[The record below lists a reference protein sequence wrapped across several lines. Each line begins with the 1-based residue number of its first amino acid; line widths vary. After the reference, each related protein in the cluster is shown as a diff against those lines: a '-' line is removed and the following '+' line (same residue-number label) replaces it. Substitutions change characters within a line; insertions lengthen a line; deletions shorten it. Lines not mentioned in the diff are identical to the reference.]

1 MDPSASPPAT
11 RSPSSRMRARG
22 RATSSCSPRS
32 SGPASSTGSACGSR
46 PSRSSGGSRHSC
58 EPGDARGAGV
68 SGILSALLIALAACA
83 TTTPSV
89 SPTDRWR
96 ADLDAYRTRR
106 GALAAEVRQVT
117 DDFQALRAES
127 SFPGLEDKIATL
139 AARVRQG
146 EEADDEQA
154 LTRGLWSLSLGELGL
169 FQRYLALSSRVVE
182 LEAVDAELEAARLD
196 LWLRRLTLG
205 LTEAPG
211 ADPIERPAPA
221 PFACARYPV
230 GRIEFLSCR
239 GP

>member
-1 MDPSASPPAT
+1 MGPSASPPAT

-22 RATSSCSPRS
+22 RATSSRSPRS

-46 PSRSSGGSRHSC
+46 PSRSSGGSRRSC

-83 TTTPSV
+83 TTTMSV

-117 DDFQALRAES
+117 DDFQALGAES

-139 AARVRQG
+139 AARVRRG
-146 EEADDEQA
+146 EEPDDEQT
-154 LTRGLWSLSLGELGL
+154 LMRSLWSLSLGELVL
-169 FQRYLALSSRVVE
+169 FQRL
-182 LEAVDAELEAARLD
+182 
-196 LWLRRLTLG
+196 
-205 LTEAPG
+205 PG
-211 ADPIERPAPA
+211 AVEPPRRAGGGSRRARGRQARSLAPPAHARPHRRARRGTA
-221 PFACARYPV
+221 RASCAAAVHLRV
-230 GRIEFLSCR
+230 L
-239 GP
+239 

>member
-1 MDPSASPPAT
+1 MGPSASPPAT

-22 RATSSCSPRS
+22 RATSSRSPRS

-46 PSRSSGGSRHSC
+46 PNRSSGGSRHSC

-106 GALAAEVRQVT
+106 DALA
-117 DDFQALRAES
+117 AES

-139 AARVRQG
+139 AARVRRG
-146 EEADDEQA
+146 EEPDDEQT
-154 LTRGLWSLSLGELGL
+154 LTRSLWSLSLGELVL
-169 FQRYLALSSRVVE
+169 FQRYLALSSRLVE
-182 LEAVDAELEAARLD
+182 LEAAHAELEAARLD
-196 LWLRRLTLG
+196 LWLRRLTLD
-205 LTEAPG
+205 LTAEPG
-211 ADPIERPAPA
+211 AEPLEQAAPP
-221 PFACARYPV
+221 PFTCARYPV
-230 GRIEFLSCR
+230 GRVEFVSCR
-239 GP
+239 EPVGP